1 MSKKQDY
8 AIEQLFALILY
19 SFFSS
24 PLSLLLLYLRILSD
38 TSIYYFNYFVNIY
51 LNPLLCSLHTFV
63 EKLISV
69 AVGHLLAVHTRI
81 EVKRQ

>member
-1 MSKKQDY
+1 MSKKADY

-19 SFFSS
+19 IFSG

-38 TSIYYFNYFVNIY
+38 TSIYYFSYFVNIY

-63 EKLISV
+63 KELLSV

>member
-38 TSIYYFNYFVNIY
+38 TSIYYFSYFVNIY

-63 EKLISV
+63 KELLSV